1 MSEKARLTR
10 GSIAGH
16 LVRQTGPMVVGVA
29 AIMSIGLV
37 DAYFIGQLGAEQLAA
52 MSFVFPVT
60 TALGSV
66 GVGVMVGTS
75 SVVARAIGAGDE
87 SRASRCAALGV
98 ALGLATGLLVAAAL
112 LLGQRA
118 LFSAMG
124 AEGAV
129 ADHVTAYMLPY
140 ACGFPLLLSISGLNG
155 VLRAQ
160 GAAKSSTVV
169 SLVFAGVNL
178 ALNPLL
184 VPMLGVPGAA
194 YATIVGWL
202 AGAAT
207 GLWLVQRGEVP
218 VHLTLLGR
226 GQVGEPLR
234 QVLRVALPAA
244 FTNSINPVG
253 LAILTGCLASEGAAA
268 VAGFGVGGRLQ
279 LAAVV
284 PLLGLSGSIG
294 AIIGQNWGAGL
305 YDRARQAM
313 WQAGLFCLGYGLF
326 AGLVL
331 YALRGWFAGVFSDDA
346 ATIAAARE
354 YLSIGVWGYC
364 AFGLF
369 IVGNGAMNAV
379 DRAGTAMGLSVAR
392 VLAVMVP
399 FALFTQP
406 MWGAKGV
413 YFAELAANI
422 AGGSAAVLVAWLV
435 LKGRT
440 SQASS
445 N

>member
-10 GSIAGH
+10 GSVAGH
-16 LVRQTGPMVVGVA
+16 LLHQTTPMIVGVA

-37 DAYFIGQLGAEQLAA
+37 DAYFIGQLGAGQLAA

-87 SRASRCAALGV
+87 ERASRCAALGV
-98 ALGLATGLLVAAAL
+98 ALGLATGLAVAVAL
-112 LLGQRA
+112 LLGQDA
-118 LFSAMG
+118 LFAAMG
-124 AEGAV
+124 ARGAV
-129 ADHVTAYMLPY
+129 AGHVANYMLPY
-140 ACGFPLLLSISGLNG
+140 ALGFPLLLTISGLNG

-169 SLVFAGVNL
+169 SLVFAGANL
-178 ALNPLL
+178 VLTPLL
-184 VPMLGVPGAA
+184 VPLLGVPGAA
-194 YATIVGWL
+194 LATIAGWL
-202 AGAAT
+202 MGAGT
-207 GLWLVQRGEVP
+207 GLWLVRRGEVP
-218 VHLTLLGR
+218 LRLALLRR
-226 GQVGEPLR
+226 GNLREPLR

-253 LAILTGCLASEGAAA
+253 LALLTGCLASEGAAA

-294 AIIGQNWGAGL
+294 AIVGQNWGAGQH
-305 YDRARQAM
+305 DRARQAL
-313 WQAGLFCLGYGLF
+313 WQAGLFCLGYGLL

-331 YALRGWFAGVFSDDA
+331 YALRGWLAGAFSEDA

-354 YLSIGVWGYC
+354 YLSIGVWGY
-364 AFGLF
+364 AMFGLF
-369 IVGNGAMNAV
+369 IVANGAMNAV
-379 DRAGTAMGLSVAR
+379 DRAGTAMALSITR
-392 VLAVMVP
+392 SLLVMVP
-399 FALFTQP
+399 FAILTQP
-406 MWGAKGV
+406 LWDAKGV
-413 YFAELAANI
+413 YFAELVANI
-422 AGGSAAVLVAWLV
+422 AGGSAAVLVAWLA
-435 LKGRT
+435 LKGPPARR
-440 SQASS
+440 
-445 N
+445 